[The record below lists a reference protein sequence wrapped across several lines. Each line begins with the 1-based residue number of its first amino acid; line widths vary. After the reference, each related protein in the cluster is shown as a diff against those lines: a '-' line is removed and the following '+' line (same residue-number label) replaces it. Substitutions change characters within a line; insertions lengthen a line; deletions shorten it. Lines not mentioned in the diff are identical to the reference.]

1 MHLSGIGSPV
11 VIGNPQ
17 AIGEIYSQDSHFDV
31 GRANK
36 LAEPLVGRNSL
47 MLLDGTRHRR
57 ERKLLM
63 PPFYW
68 ERLQT
73 YALAICPITEQV
85 TSQC

>member
-1 MHLSGIGSPV
+1 MNLSGIGSPV

-17 AIGEIYSQDSHFDV
+17 VIGELFSQDSHFDV

-36 LAEPLVGRNSL
+36 LVELLVGRNSL
-47 MLLDGTRHRR
+47 MLLDGARHRR

-63 PPFYW
+63 PPFHG

-73 YALAICPITEQV
+73 YALAICSITEQV
-85 TSQC
+85 ASR